1 MRTIAGAPTPDELEL
16 LERDLILGPTG
27 QRYLERHHLTDLV
40 RYHHILDDDR
50 QPDLHDHPWDFTSM
64 LLTGGYRE
72 TTTAGTT
79 EHWAPTVVV
88 RDAEEPHRLE
98 LLDGPMWTLVATGP
112 ARRRWGFTPAT
123 AGSTGRGI
131 PTPAGT
137 TVRSTTT
144 TGRSPVTADA
154 RRRRGAGADASRSS
168 WSSPRCA
175 GEN

>member
-27 QRYLERHHLTDLV
+27 QRYLERHHLSELV

-112 ARRRWGFTPAT
+112 ARRRWGFHTGDGWVHWSRYPDAGRYDRPLDDDNRAVTGHGRRPPAT
-123 AGSTGRGI
+123 RGW
-131 PTPAGT
+131 
-137 TVRSTTT
+137 R
-144 TGRSPVTADA
+144 
-154 RRRRGAGADASRSS
+154 
-168 WSSPRCA
+168 
-175 GEN
+175 